1 MNEEYPIKLTDAAKE
16 FRMSIDT
23 LRAQYDKGNLVAY
36 KIGKH
41 LWTKRKH
48 VFEMVELCR
57 AKPKAPGF
65 TLIGVA
71 ANGLSETEHI
81 SVARAALKATLNG
94 RASS

>member
-1 MNEEYPIKLTDAAKE
+1 MSDDHPIKLTAAAKE
-16 FRMSIDT
+16 FGMSICT

-57 AKPKAPGF
+57 VDRKARGSISIRNDE
-65 TLIGVA
+65 T
-71 ANGLSETEHI
+71 GLSETDHI
-81 SVARAALKATLNG
+81 SSARAALNQTLTARG
-94 RASS
+94 KH